1 MEFKGQYLT
10 YAEYRDL
17 GGTLDIT
24 PFNLLEFEARRK
36 IDIETQ
42 SRLKGTSSQDVPQEV
57 KLCVFSLINSINHY
71 TESIES
77 ATQNGNIA
85 SENTDGYSVS
95 YVKSSSIKDIINS
108 KSVELD
114 DIIRTYLLNVVF
126 NNEHLMYLGSKSG
139 DSECLSTVE

>member
-1 MEFKGQYLT
+1 MEFEGQYLT
-10 YAEYRDL
+10 YAEYRSL
-17 GGTLDIT
+17 GGALDIT

-42 SRLKGTSSQDVPQEV
+42 SRLKGTNSQDIPQEV
-57 KLCVFSLINSINHY
+57 KLCVNSLINSIDHY

-108 KSVELD
+108 KSAELD

-126 NNEHLMYLGSKSG
+126 NGEHLMYLGTK
-139 DSECLSTVE
+139 E